1 MVAAQA
7 SLASA
12 SAEPGVIRLHWYSP
26 DGAQFSATLE
36 RAVGG
41 SEFAPIA
48 QVHADGTGNVR
59 YEDRDVVAGVTYR
72 YRLAVED
79 ESGRRTL
86 GEVALR
92 VPDALTLALE
102 PARPNPSSGP
112 FTLAFTLP
120 SAAPALVELLDVSGR
135 RVYARTIEPARAGLR
150 LLPVSVELSPGL
162 YVARLTHGGRSVTT
176 RVVHAR

>member
-1 MVAAQA
+1 M
-7 SLASA
+7 
-12 SAEPGVIRLHWYSP
+12 
-26 DGAQFSATLE
+26 
-36 RAVGG
+36 
-41 SEFAPIA
+41 
-48 QVHADGTGNVR
+48 
-59 YEDRDVVAGVTYR
+59 
-72 YRLAVED
+72 ED
-79 ESGRRTL
+79 ETGRHTL

-92 VPDALTLALE
+92 VPDALTLSLE